1 MSLQNAYEPPRTS
14 SIEFSQVET
23 AKFKQEIS
31 VLVLEVHD
39 LQVKNKELREQL
51 EQSKLEAKKYQ
62 DES

>member
-1 MSLQNAYEPPRTS
+1 MNRRGHQVLS
-14 SIEFSQVET
+14 SVRSRLPSSNRKLAFL
-23 AKFKQEIS
+23 A
-31 VLVLEVHD
+31 LEVHD